1 MIERD
6 LDNIGTGIIPEQ
18 SESINNNINNT
29 SSVMSDINTTGDNDK
44 YKGHEHLRELNA
56 VFSTERAKEIG
67 SLGGKATAE
76 SRKRKRTFQEQ
87 ARALLDMRC
96 SQESAQN
103 VLGDDAQ
110 RFFPDGQA
118 TNGEI
123 LLARMMLEG
132 WQGNTKAAEFT
143 RDTAGY
149 KPTQEISV
157 EGMDDAARALLA
169 NVAKRLEQADKK
181 SKKD

>member
-1 MIERD
+1 MKDQEKVGA
-6 LDNIGTGIIPEQ
+6 NISPEQ
-18 SESINNNINNT
+18 LENNINIYNTPGDINNT
-29 SSVMSDINTTGDNDK
+29 SGVSNNINIKPAKEYNRLDNFGGKRSELTD
-44 YKGHEHLRELNA
+44 HLR
-56 VFSTERAKEIG
+56 
-67 SLGGKATAE
+67 SLGGQASQEA
-76 SRKRKRTFQEQ
+76 RKRKRSFQEQ

-96 SQESAQN
+96 SRESAQN
-103 VLGDDAQ
+103 VLGDQAQ
-110 RFFPDGQA
+110 EFFPEGSA

>member
-1 MIERD
+1 MSEKSVNPGTSE
-6 LDNIGTGIIPEQ
+6 NISSGLV
-18 SESINNNINNT
+18 NNNINNT
-29 SSVMSDINTTGDNDK
+29 NPVSNNTPSKRGNINNLAQ
-44 YKGHEHLRELNA
+44 YKDGWSAERARELA
-56 VFSTERAKEIG
+56 SH
-67 SLGGKATAE
+67 GGKASQEAHKR
-76 SRKRKRTFQEQ
+76 RKTFQEQ